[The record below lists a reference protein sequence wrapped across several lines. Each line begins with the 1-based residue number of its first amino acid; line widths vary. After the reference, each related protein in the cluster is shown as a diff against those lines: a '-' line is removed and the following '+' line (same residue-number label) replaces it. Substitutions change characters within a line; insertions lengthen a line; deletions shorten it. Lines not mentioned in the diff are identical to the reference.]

1 MPASHRARAIQ
12 QLPKHPALARSEEKC
27 QSCED
32 SQSGTHSESFQ
43 SCENPASHTGLYNEL
58 RNKGL
63 LLELNFYICGECI
76 ILNLPVSMTC
86 EEDWKSIR
94 VVSEV
99 LSLKKH
105 ALAYIRA
112 ETFIKKVNHRWNH
125 MLISCEDFVSPAEY
139 TRRPYIRL

>member
-1 MPASHRARAIQ
+1 
-12 QLPKHPALARSEEKC
+12 
-27 QSCED
+27 
-32 SQSGTHSESFQ
+32 
-43 SCENPASHTGLYNEL
+43 
-58 RNKGL
+58 
-63 LLELNFYICGECI
+63 
-76 ILNLPVSMTC
+76 MTC

-125 MLISCEDFVSPAEY
+125 MLISCEDFVGPAEY
-139 TRRPYIRL
+139 TRRPYIRLSSYILAAVSHFRSGTRTKRP